1 MTSPSDV
8 LALARAVV
16 GYRYVVDPGYYRCLF
31 CHHSGKDEHWP
42 DCPVPIAQ
50 RVIEEEGK

>member
-31 CHHSGKDEHWP
+31 CHHSGKDERWP